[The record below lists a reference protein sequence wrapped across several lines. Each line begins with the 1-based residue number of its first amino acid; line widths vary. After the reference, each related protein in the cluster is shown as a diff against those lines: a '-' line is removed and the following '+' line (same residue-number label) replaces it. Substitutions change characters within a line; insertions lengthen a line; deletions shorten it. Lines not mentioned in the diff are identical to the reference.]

1 MINKT
6 LFAIS
11 FLTLFM
17 SFNANRAE
25 DGNKQRVIAGLSEDQ
40 QNTETKAETSAEMP
54 SYHGKNYAQIIVK
67 RRSQKDV
74 SKVSIFQL
82 FKDDLV

>member
-1 MINKT
+1 
-6 LFAIS
+6 
-11 FLTLFM
+11 M

-40 QNTETKAETSAEMP
+40 QNTETKAEANAETL
-54 SYHGKNYAQIIVK
+54 SYHGKKYAQIIVK

-74 SKVSIFQL
+74 SKVFIFQL